1 MSIRGMYNFFYE
13 RSVDWMYDKKKD
25 LQCRIRFLEDKLLR
39 SKNIYKI
46 EQLQADL
53 YVLRTRLQKEM
64 YKRSY

>member
-1 MSIRGMYNFFYE
+1 MT
-13 RSVDWMYDKKKD
+13 KKKD